1 MLLEIEKK
9 WSIFCLIQIQRIDK
23 SQPRVSNMKKLFI
36 ILFVVASFPLFT
48 NCSSTVENSLKIQNL
63 ASNNVYLNFRGSLI
77 EVNSGEIV
85 EVKEL
90 PKGTFDYETIYEIPS
105 GATGSSAEGEAAGE
119 FLIRA
124 GTKILVVYTSTFI
137 DNNYTLF
144 ASVTSS
150 DDKDDE
156 DPNPIG
162 P

>member
-1 MLLEIEKK
+1 MEIENK
-9 WSIFCLIQIQRIDK
+9 WSIFCLIQNQRIDK
-23 SQPRVSNMKKLFI
+23 SQPRVSNMKKKYMLF
-36 ILFVVASFPLFT
+36 LFAAVSFALFT

-63 ASNNVYLNFRGSLI
+63 ASNDVYLNFRASLI
-77 EVNSGEIV
+77 QVKSGEIV
-85 EVKEL
+85 ELKEL
-90 PKGTFDYETIYEIPS
+90 QKGTFDYETVYEIPS
-105 GATGSSAEGEAAGE
+105 GATSSSAEGEAAGE
-119 FLIRA
+119 FIVRA
-124 GTKILVVYTSTFI
+124 GTKILVVYTSTFV